1 MAMLQMRDIIWGL
14 LFLGCTGEQFCLP
27 PAGLRGCT
35 QAVGQGKSACSQ
47 AERAPFWS
55 NILCVP
61 LRRHPP
67 SLRTVSAVRFQ
78 PSVQPHK
85 PQKVSLQESVRAPNI
100 HGVTKKRVGS
110 TYTWSRAPR
119 CLSFIISAET
129 EQVRP
134 PTLYPLFL
142 SQSYEDSLIFLH
154 ACSFSNLSTPNS
166 TSSSEEKMLQR
177 LRSCTSLSPA
187 LLYVF
192 T

>member
-1 MAMLQMRDIIWGL
+1 MLQMKDIIWGL

-67 SLRTVSAVRFQ
+67 SLRTFSVVRFQ

-100 HGVTKKRVGS
+100 HGVTKKRAGPLTLGAARLGAFLLTSPQKQSRSDPPPS
-110 TYTWSRAPR
+110 T
-119 CLSFIISAET
+119 
-129 EQVRP
+129 
-134 PTLYPLFL
+134 LFF
-142 SQSYEDSLIFLH
+142 YH
-154 ACSFSNLSTPNS
+154 RVMRTH
-166 TSSSEEKMLQR
+166 
-177 LRSCTSLSPA
+177 
-187 LLYVF
+187 
-192 T
+192 